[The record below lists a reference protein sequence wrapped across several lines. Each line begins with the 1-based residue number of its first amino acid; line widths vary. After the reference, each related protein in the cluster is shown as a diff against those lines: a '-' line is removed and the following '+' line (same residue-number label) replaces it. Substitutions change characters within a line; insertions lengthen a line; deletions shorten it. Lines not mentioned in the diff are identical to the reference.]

1 MTWFYEDCIDVGP
14 EECAIYEPSVEQIR
28 DRVNGVIERLR
39 VAPIAFVNATDG
51 EQGIVDYFIA
61 KNQLFRTIYFPHSQG
76 RSFANALAALE
87 QGDSEPIWRLS
98 QTARLA
104 QLLDQSCDPLTNR
117 SYIGVVSS
125 VAIACGDGDP
135 VQESLE
141 DLRNFY
147 QELSQQS
154 SFADLWT
161 LHVGCA

>member
-39 VAPIAFVNATDG
+39 IAPIAFVNATDG

-61 KNQLFRTIYFPHSQG
+61 KSQLFRTIYFPHFQG

-141 DLRNFY
+141 DLRNY
-147 QELSQQS
+147 HLELSQQS
-154 SFADLWT
+154 SFAELWGFR
-161 LHVGCA
+161 VRCA